1 MSAGQK
7 VNLPVPNR
15 LLTDKLALSFFSFV
29 LKILALHGGAVTSPS
44 RKKNTRFWS
53 KLSTAQLNIGIQSTV
68 NGGPHSKAA
77 HPTTDHSSFFRSRI
91 KVIKERVPR
100 G

>member
-7 VNLPVPNR
+7 VNHPIPNH

-29 LKILALHGGAVTSPS
+29 LKILALHGGAVTTFQ
-44 RKKNTRFWS
+44 KKSQDFGLNCP
-53 KLSTAQLNIGIQSTV
+53 QLNSTSEYKV
-68 NGGPHSKAA
+68 TMYGGPQSKVA